1 MLKQY
6 QSCLK
11 TYILNF
17 FKGEGMGSKRNW
29 RKQKIPALK
38 ENNRRVLKI
47 LENIQ
52 RSQGFQTEER
62 FMAAL
67 KNGNGNN
74 PDWYKG
80 VSKSTNEQDQK
91 KIDCIVHTA
100 FGNIF
105 VQIKSSQAG
114 ANKFLSKMNKSHL
127 RIVLLVIK
135 RHYSEDTIREISF
148 TAIQAEINFYKKPSC

>member
-1 MLKQY
+1 
-6 QSCLK
+6 
-11 TYILNF
+11 
-17 FKGEGMGSKRNW
+17 MGSKRNW

-38 ENNRRVLKI
+38 ENRRVLKI

-52 RSQGFQTEER
+52 RSHGFQTEER
-62 FMAAL
+62 FMIAL

-80 VSKSTNEQDQK
+80 VSKATNEQDQK

-100 FGNIF
+100 FGDIF

-114 ANKFLSKMNKSHL
+114 ANKFLNKMNKSHL
-127 RIVLLVIK
+127 KIVLLVIK
-135 RHYSEDTIREISF
+135 RHYSEDTIRDISF
-148 TAIQAEINFYKKPSC
+148 PAIKEKIDLYKKPSC